1 MIPCP
6 KYLPVVNKATVKTNQ
21 TKKVINRIIQIKL
34 IEVYRFFIE
43 FIKRLA
49 VNIQII

>member
-6 KYLPVVNKATVKTNQ
+6 KYLPVVYEATVKTNQ

-34 IEVYRFFIE
+34 IGYMDFLSSLL
-43 FIKRLA
+43 KD
-49 VNIQII
+49 